1 MNSKID
7 ISNKT
12 YGQFND
18 YIFKAILHSRANG
31 LLKFMNIPYTIKKVL
46 LSEYISLG
54 PSISRLDFVCEAE
67 KDGKRTS
74 LILECQSTLPT
85 GEDIKRFYQY
95 VSTLRIF
102 IDEYVDLFILCTKKA
117 KYDKIEFG
125 INEGCNYIMHMISL
139 KKFKA
144 TDIFKNIENKLKN
157 SEEITDEDIASLQ
170 VIVYTDYEESP
181 LNILIKARNL
191 FEKIAEKSKMDINE
205 KKAIIYLF
213 DVLSTNMLDD
223 SESKQYEE
231 KSYMLLNPMDRY
243 CERKGR
249 EEGREE
255 GRLEGRQEVKFGIA
269 KNMIKKGYSIE
280 DIVEITGLS
289 KKNILNIK

>member
-46 LSEYISLG
+46 LSEYISLE

-102 IDEYVDLFILCTKKA
+102 IDEYVDLFICA
-117 KYDKIEFG
+117 
-125 INEGCNYIMHMISL
+125 L
-139 KKFKA
+139 KK
-144 TDIFKNIENKLKN
+144 
-157 SEEITDEDIASLQ
+157 Q
-170 VIVYTDYEESP
+170 
-181 LNILIKARNL
+181 
-191 FEKIAEKSKMDINE
+191 
-205 KKAIIYLF
+205 
-213 DVLSTNMLDD
+213 
-223 SESKQYEE
+223 
-231 KSYMLLNPMDRY
+231 
-243 CERKGR
+243 
-249 EEGREE
+249 
-255 GRLEGRQEVKFGIA
+255 
-269 KNMIKKGYSIE
+269 NMIK
-280 DIVEITGLS
+280 
-289 KKNILNIK
+289 